1 MARVFFSS
9 PVDGKKAESIIS
21 RYKRIERLLLRQG
34 HTLVNN
40 AEFYKNHL
48 ALHSPSK
55 RAREAIIE
63 ADLAMLR
70 QADVLLV
77 DISATNHHYVGC
89 ICEMVYAT
97 LWGIPVIA
105 HVGRNRMAKRP
116 FFAHHASAMFAKKRD
131 AVDAIGRAWERQSNA
146 REKRHERT

>member
-9 PVDGKKAESIIS
+9 PVDGIEAEVIVA
-21 RYKRIERLLLRQG
+21 RYRRIERLLLRRG

-48 ALHSPSK
+48 VHPSPSK
-55 RAREAIIE
+55 QACTVIVE

-77 DISATNHHYVGC
+77 DISATHHRYVGC
-89 ICEMVYAT
+89 VCEMVYAT
-97 LWGIPVIA
+97 LWGIPVVA
-105 HVGRNRMAKRP
+105 HVGRNRLAKRP
-116 FFAHHASAMFAKKRD
+116 FFAHHASAVFAQRREALD
-131 AVDAIGRAWERQSNA
+131 AVGSAWERQRKAKKGA
-146 REKRHERT
+146 RRTQ